1 MSDSKFNEKEINKM
15 LKNVSGGSKIDAA
28 SLKSAA
34 QNGSLNEYIGKTL
47 SPETQKR
54 LKDVLSDK
62 KALENYFRARRQRNF
77 LKSSGR
83 NNNGKSKRY
92 NIKSFPV

>member
-34 QNGSLNEYIGKTL
+34 QNGSLSEYIGKTL

-62 KALENYFRARRQRNF
+62 NALEKLLSGKEAKEL
-77 LKSSGR
+77 LKKF
-83 NNNGKSKRY
+83 GKE
-92 NIKSFPV
+92 

>member
-15 LKNVSGGSKIDAA
+15 LKNTSGGSKIDAA

-34 QNGSLNEYIGKTL
+34 QNGNLNEYIGKTL
-47 SPETQKR
+47 SPETQKK

-62 KALENYFRARRQRNF
+62 KALEKLLSGKEAKEL
-77 LKSSGR
+77 LKKF
-83 NNNGKSKRY
+83 GKE
-92 NIKSFPV
+92 

>member
-62 KALENYFRARRQRNF
+62 NALEKLLSGKEAKEL
-77 LKSSGR
+77 LKKF
-83 NNNGKSKRY
+83 GKE
-92 NIKSFPV
+92 

>member
-47 SPETQKR
+47 SPETQKS

-62 KALENYFRARRQRNF
+62 KALEKLLSGKEAKEL
-77 LKSSGR
+77 LKKF
-83 NNNGKSKRY
+83 GKE
-92 NIKSFPV
+92 

>member
-47 SPETQKR
+47 PPETQKR

-62 KALENYFRARRQRNF
+62 KALEKLLSGKEAKEL
-77 LKSSGR
+77 LKKF
-83 NNNGKSKRY
+83 GKE
-92 NIKSFPV
+92 

>member
-28 SLKSAA
+28 ALKSAA

-62 KALENYFRARRQRNF
+62 KALEKLLSGKEAKEL
-77 LKSSGR
+77 LKKF
-83 NNNGKSKRY
+83 GKE
-92 NIKSFPV
+92 

>member
-28 SLKSAA
+28 SLKPAA

-62 KALENYFRARRQRNF
+62 KALEKLLSGKEAKEL
-77 LKSSGR
+77 LKKF
-83 NNNGKSKRY
+83 GKE
-92 NIKSFPV
+92 

>member
-28 SLKSAA
+28 SLKSAS

-62 KALENYFRARRQRNF
+62 KALEKLLSGKEAKEL
-77 LKSSGR
+77 LKKF
-83 NNNGKSKRY
+83 GKE
-92 NIKSFPV
+92 

>member
-62 KALENYFRARRQRNF
+62 KALEKLLSGKEAKEL
-77 LKSSGR
+77 LKKF
-83 NNNGKSKRY
+83 GKE
-92 NIKSFPV
+92 

>member
-15 LKNVSGGSKIDAA
+15 LNNVSGGSKIDAA

-62 KALENYFRARRQRNF
+62 KALEKLLSGKEAKEL
-77 LKSSGR
+77 LKKF
-83 NNNGKSKRY
+83 GKE
-92 NIKSFPV
+92 

>member
-15 LKNVSGGSKIDAA
+15 LKNVSGSSKIDAA

-62 KALENYFRARRQRNF
+62 KALEKLLSGKEAKEL
-77 LKSSGR
+77 LKKF
-83 NNNGKSKRY
+83 GKE
-92 NIKSFPV
+92 

>member
-54 LKDVLSDK
+54 LKDVFSDK
-62 KALENYFRARRQRNF
+62 KALEKLLSGKEAKEL
-77 LKSSGR
+77 LKKF
-83 NNNGKSKRY
+83 GKE
-92 NIKSFPV
+92 